1 MICAHCEYESHKH
14 PIRPLGAVFSEITR
28 DLQLDSITLLSRIDN
43 LYSSIEAETAKIA
56 KVGDRMLLGEMIQ
69 RYYQFLCNKIRTMA
83 MLAGKLIN
91 KEAINSIEDL
101 NTFLLKYEFMDRKD
115 FPADISNL

>member
-1 MICAHCEYESHKH
+1 
-14 PIRPLGAVFSEITR
+14 
-28 DLQLDSITLLSRIDN
+28 
-43 LYSSIEAETAKIA
+43 
-56 KVGDRMLLGEMIQ
+56 MIQ
-69 RYYQFLCNKIRTMA
+69 RYYQFLCNKIRTMT